1 MQALYYRVHIAG
13 VSQIK
18 QTGIVAHNFHLIN
31 EVMAIHIN
39 IAHAFW
45 TNTRL

>member
-1 MQALYYRVHIAG
+1 MQALYCRVHIVG

-31 EVMAIHIN
+31 EVLAIHID
-39 IAHAFW
+39 IAYAF
-45 TNTRL
+45 